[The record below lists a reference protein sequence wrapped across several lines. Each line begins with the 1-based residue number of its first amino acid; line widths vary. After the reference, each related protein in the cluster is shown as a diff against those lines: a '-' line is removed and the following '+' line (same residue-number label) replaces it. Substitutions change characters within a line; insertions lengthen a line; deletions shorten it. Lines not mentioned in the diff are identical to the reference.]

1 VDLERQ
7 GGECWESDD
16 EDEGRKRLV
25 RRFFTHIR
33 DALSSPK
40 VRVYLL
46 IITMMLILLGISVG
60 RLRVLERRASHGT
73 HAHVGEP
80 VAGDVGM
87 ENCCV
92 EIVGSFVSWDS

>member
-1 VDLERQ
+1 VEEEGQ
-7 GGECWESDD
+7 ES
-16 EDEGRKRLV
+16 LV

-60 RLRVLERRASHGT
+60 RLMVLERRASHGT

-80 VAGDVGM
+80 ETGDVGM

-92 EIVGSFVSWDS
+92 EISSSLVRWDS

>member
-7 GGECWESDD
+7 DGECWQSD
-16 EDEGRKRLV
+16 EEENSQTSLV
-25 RRFFTHIR
+25 RRFFRKLR

-60 RLRVLERRASHGT
+60 RLMVLERRVHSHEQVQGQPS
-73 HAHVGEP
+73 VQ
-80 VAGDVGM
+80 D
-87 ENCCV
+87 CCV
-92 EIVGSFVSWDS
+92 EIAGSLVSWD